1 MAGIALDLSTKTGYA
16 HTDGTSGLYLLPDGP
31 NGKRWA
37 AFYVWL
43 LDFLKAHPV
52 EWIACEASLHQ
63 PGNGARVANALHTMV
78 ECIAAVYGVAYKTYA
93 ASTIKKHA
101 TGSGRAD
108 KAMMWQAAVARGIT
122 WTPESDDVVDAI
134 WLLDLALN
142 DQDFT

>member
-1 MAGIALDLSTKTGYA
+1 MPGIALDLSTKTGWA
-16 HTDGTSGLYLLPDGP
+16 HSDGSSGLYVLQPAD
-31 NGKRWA
+31 NGVRWA
-37 AFYVWL
+37 RFYTWL
-43 LDFLKAHPV
+43 TELISEHPV
-52 EWIACEASLHQ
+52 DWIVCEASLHQ

-78 ECIAAVYGVAYKTYA
+78 ELAAASTGAAYKRYA